1 MTPGIGG
8 KRDTMIK
15 AIIFDIDGTLVDLV
29 DLHAKAWQEALA
41 HFGHGVAFADVRA
54 QIGKGGA
61 ISSCQSLS
69 LSQEELDRRAEEIEA
84 YRSDL
89 FKTRYLPQVR
99 AFPAVRPLFKR
110 VRNSSPRSPRVDQPA
125 PSLDR
130 SRSFTA
136 DFDVVYGTATS
147 FSPTPKKPRSAGSR
161 DLVGVHQRLTS

>member
-1 MTPGIGG
+1 MTPGIGR

-69 LSQEELDRRAEEIEA
+69 RR
-84 YRSDL
+84 
-89 FKTRYLPQVR
+89 
-99 AFPAVRPLFKR
+99 
-110 VRNSSPRSPRVDQPA
+110 RNSIVAQR
-125 PSLDR
+125 R
-130 SRSFTA
+130 SRLTA
-136 DFDVVYGTATS
+136 VTCSKRDICL
-147 FSPTPKKPRSAGSR
+147 RSAPFP
-161 DLVGVHQRLTS
+161 L